1 MWWVVKIFV
10 RNWSKEPESY
20 ENGEKFAAFS
30 GIFAFSTFP
39 PAAPEP
45 TIVPGKTCR
54 GASEKSTHM
63 GLTVTKDIKTY
74 KGTKSDHSVKYFR
87 HHYRH
92 HSLRGFL
99 AVLLILL
106 ALTIRWF
113 FEALAVSQDSFQ
125 QLAKKVFP
133 RVKKNTTLWSSWN
146 LLGLFSWHSWE
157 HNQWECEQNSLQFRA
172 DPLTSQE
179 QTIMRQKGIMANLS
193 LMENIPFDSVSN
205 NSSGKMN

>member
-1 MWWVVKIFV
+1 MVLAWLNQTDQKVLRFNGIVTYSIKAFAVYVSMVFSELVFSWHAPVIFSYQLCGGVVKIFV

-92 HSLRGFL
+92 HSLHGFL
-99 AVLLILL
+99 
-106 ALTIRWF
+106 
-113 FEALAVSQDSFQ
+113 
-125 QLAKKVFP
+125 
-133 RVKKNTTLWSSWN
+133 
-146 LLGLFSWHSWE
+146 
-157 HNQWECEQNSLQFRA
+157 
-172 DPLTSQE
+172 
-179 QTIMRQKGIMANLS
+179 
-193 LMENIPFDSVSN
+193 
-205 NSSGKMN
+205 

>member
-1 MWWVVKIFV
+1 MGCQNIC
-10 RNWSKEPESY
+10 KELIKGTRKLWKRREVCSVFWNFCLFY
-20 ENGEKFAAFS
+20 
-30 GIFAFSTFP
+30 FST
-39 PAAPEP
+39 
-45 TIVPGKTCR
+45 G
-54 GASEKSTHM
+54 STWTNNCSWENLSGSKCKIHPH
-63 GLTVTKDIKTY
+63 GPHRDKGYQNIL
-74 KGTKSDHSVKYFR
+74 GTKLDHSVEYFR

-157 HNQWECEQNSLQFRA
+157 HNQWECEQNSLQFRP
-172 DPLTSQE
+172 DPLTWQE
-179 QTIMRQKGIMANLS
+179 QTIM
-193 LMENIPFDSVSN
+193 
-205 NSSGKMN
+205 